1 MIMDKL
7 FLLSLIA
14 IITLSLNAYSQ
25 RIDDEDKVTG
35 RYGTLMDA
43 LKTIEKLNKIKSA
56 GKGVKEGIA
65 IGKEHKA
72 NGLSGLKDRF
82 SLKNVLLVY
91 KNEKID
97 FIVTFNK
104 ASERLDSVLT
114 RVNDRVNMW
123 RTTLPR
129 LRAYKE
135 SIARMT
141 DRSTSHLKDLSW
153 KDILD
158 IERTWDR
165 EVEVIVEDW
174 EGLGQSIYDYSQSF
188 GEDGSFNNKSSI
200 SRISK
205 LFSRERNN
213 YKYKSNGEV
222 TAENIVD
229 IELEILGNRKEENI
243 PHYMTPQVILT
254 QTIAAMQQTTE
265 IAMEYGAPNKDKT
278 GTIEDDLFKKIGK
291 EVLDNDKMITDEREL
306 QAKIENVRLDI
317 QAQRSTLQE
326 ILNLQYK
333 NFIRIETYKQEQ
345 KVLSSNETK
354 EALALFANEGVFRS
368 KAKGMRSELYK
379 QLEK

>member
-1 MIMDKL
+1 MIMNK
-7 FLLSLIA
+7 FIFLSLIVVA
-14 IITLSLNAYSQ
+14 FSFNSHGQ

-35 RYGTLMDA
+35 KYGTLMDG

-56 GKGVKEGIA
+56 GKNIKEGIA
-65 IGKEHKA
+65 IGKEIKA
-72 NGLSGLKDRF
+72 NGISSLKDRF

-104 ASERLDSVLT
+104 ASERLDSILT

-141 DRSTSHLKDLSW
+141 DRSTAHLKELSW
-153 KDILD
+153 KDITD

-165 EVEVIVEDW
+165 EAEVIVEDW
-174 EGLGQSIYDYSQSF
+174 KGLGQSIYNYSQSF
-188 GEDGSFNNKSSI
+188 GEDGSYNNRSSI
-200 SRISK
+200 SRIAK
-205 LFSRERNN
+205 LFCRERNN
-213 YKYKSNGEV
+213 SAYKSKDELV
-222 TAENIVD
+222 AESMVD
-229 IELEILGNRKEENI
+229 IELEVLASRKDENI
-243 PHYMTPQVILT
+243 PHYMTPQVILA
-254 QTIAAMQQTTE
+254 QTITAMQKTTE

-278 GTIEDDLFKKIGK
+278 GTIEDDLFKTIGK
-291 EVLDNDKMITDEREL
+291 EVLDNNKMITDEREL
-306 QAKIENVRLDI
+306 QAKIENIRLDI
-317 QAQRSTLQE
+317 QAQRSSLQE

-333 NFIRIETYKQEQ
+333 NYIRIETYKQEQ